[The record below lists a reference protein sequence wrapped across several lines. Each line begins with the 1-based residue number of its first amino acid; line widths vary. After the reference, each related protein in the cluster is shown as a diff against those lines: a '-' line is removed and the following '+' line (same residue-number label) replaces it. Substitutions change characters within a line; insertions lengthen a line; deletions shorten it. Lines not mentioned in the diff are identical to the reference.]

1 MRLRRT
7 AARAPPEEALL
18 RRGRSART
26 RLGVLVS
33 SNLLSTRVS
42 RLAALVLLAGTL
54 QLAAGIGM
62 AYLAG
67 FGAVRQALGHLDA
80 RWLAAMVA
88 SLAVSFAGYY
98 LVYREIYEVEDG
110 PGLSRAQLWA
120 AVAAGFGGFLAHG
133 GSALDL
139 YALRGAG
146 AGERDAK
153 ARVVTLGGLEH
164 GVLALGG
171 CAAAIAVLVAGRRL
185 PPASFSLPWAIAP
198 LPGFVAGF
206 LLARRYEGRFD
217 GARGWRAAAAVLVE
231 GTLIIERLFRRPVR
245 HAGALGGMAL
255 YWAGDLF
262 AGWCGLALF
271 GVHLEAGAFVVGFA
285 TGVLFSRR
293 TGPLAG
299 AGILT
304 IVLSV
309 TVWASGAPL
318 AATVAGVFAYRFVTL
333 WLPLPFSLA
342 ALPTLRCIGEP
353 VPGAPGRA
361 EPPDGE
367 PALEHDG

>member
-1 MRLRRT
+1 MRARLRAL
-7 AARAPPEEALL
+7 AAF
-18 RRGRSART
+18 
-26 RLGVLVS
+26 
-33 SNLLSTRVS
+33 NLLSTRAS
-42 RLAALVLLAGTL
+42 RIAALVLLAGAL
-54 QLAAGIGM
+54 QLAAGIGV

-67 FGAVRQALGHLDA
+67 FDAVDRALGHFEGV
-80 RWLAAMVA
+80 WLVAMVV
-88 SLAVSFAGYY
+88 SLSISFVGYY
-98 LVYREIYEVEDG
+98 FVYEEIYEVEGG
-110 PGLSRAQLWA
+110 PGLRPAQLWA
-120 AVAAGFGGFLAHG
+120 AVVAGFGGFLAHG

-146 AGERDAK
+146 AKEQDAK

-164 GVLALGG
+164 GILALGG

-185 PPASFSLPWAIAP
+185 PPASFSLPWAVVP
-198 LPGFVAGF
+198 VPGFAAGF
-206 LLARRYEGRFD
+206 LIARHFEGRFD
-217 GARGWRAAAAVLVE
+217 GARGWRAAAGVLVE
-231 GTLIIERLFRRPVR
+231 GILIIERLFRRPVR

-262 AGWCGLALF
+262 AGWCGLAAF

-299 AGILT
+299 AGTLT
-304 IVLSV
+304 VVLTV

-318 AATVAGVFAYRFVTL
+318 AATVAGIFAYRFVTL

-342 ALPTLRCIGEP
+342 SLPTLRRIGEAI
-353 VPGAPGRA
+353 PGAPGTA
-361 EPPDGE
+361 EPPGEE
-367 PALEHDG
+367 PALERGT